1 MSDELKKGYH
11 YLKRQEKLL
20 KAQRKTKRDMI
31 ETLKRYLKRQE
42 YLKRINLLR
51 K

>member
-1 MSDELKKGYH
+1 MSDELKKGIP
-11 YLKRQEKLL
+11 LFETTGEIVKS
-20 KAQRKTKRDMI
+20 TKEDRDMI

-42 YLKRINLLR
+42 YLKRISLLR